1 MPRLRSYLS
10 QTCLSYA
17 SLSHPSASAEAILAQ
32 RLNTKGSLGRRP
44 EPGHAYFCEE
54 TLALLQTMYP
64 EMDLEPYRAA
74 LGDGAPRL

>member
-10 QTCLSYA
+10 QTCLSHA
-17 SLSHPSASAEAILAQ
+17 SLPSVSFG
-32 RLNTKGSLGRRP
+32 RGNSRSKRVLGHRP

-74 LGDGAPRL
+74 LGDGTPRL

>member
-1 MPRLRSYLS
+1 MPLSAIRQLQPRQFSQRANNKRL
-10 QTCLSYA
+10 
-17 SLSHPSASAEAILAQ
+17 
-32 RLNTKGSLGRRP
+32 LGHRP

-74 LGDGAPRL
+74 LGDGTPRL